1 MSDQKPTESRSVE
14 QPADDLQSQQH
25 DLQQEGQQQQAP
37 QKLTADVKAAGDNAS
52 SDSVAAN
59 KQVRKPG
66 LLRSGALVSVMTL
79 LSRVLGLMRDIVIA
93 GLFGAGA
100 GADAFFVAFKI
111 PNFLRRLFAEG
122 AFNQAFVPVLSEYR
136 SQRDRASGRGPID
149 SLAGTLGLTLTGIT
163 LLAIVAAPLLVWVF
177 APGFSQLPEKQA
189 LTAEM
194 LRITF
199 PYLLLISL
207 TAFAGSILNSYD
219 RFAVPAFTPVLLNL
233 SLIGAA
239 LWLTPYMDEPVMAL
253 AWGVLIAGCA
263 QLFFQLPFLAR
274 IGLMPRPKVRW
285 KDEGVRRIMKLM
297 APALFGVSVS
307 QINLLLDT
315 VLASFLISGSVSW
328 LYYSDRLVELPLGVF
343 GIAVATVIL
352 PSLSTKHAE
361 KSGEA
366 FAKTLDWAVRMILL
380 IAVPAALALTILAEP
395 LLFTLFQYGAMT
407 VHDVDMAAL
416 SLRAYAVGLLAFM
429 LIKVL
434 APGFY
439 ARLDTKTPV
448 KIGIIAMVA
457 NMVFNLLLVFWLDHA
472 GLALATSLSAFL
484 NAGLLWYSLRRD
496 GVFVWQVGWGR
507 YLMQLIP
514 AAAVMV
520 ALLVWLMPGVE
531 QWAGFGWQQ
540 RALWLGALVVAG
552 GGSYLIMLVLA
563 GLRLRH
569 IRH

>member
-1 MSDQKPTESRSVE
+1 MPEQKPTESKPVATSPEESREPASGA
-14 QPADDLQSQQH
+14 QTADDKTSPRL
-25 DLQQEGQQQQAP
+25 LG
-37 QKLTADVKAAGDNAS
+37 AGNP
-52 SDSVAAN
+52 
-59 KQVRKPG
+59 VRKPG

-79 LSRVLGLMRDIVIA
+79 LSRVLGLVRDIVIA

-136 SQRDRASGRGPID
+136 SQRDRREVRGLID
-149 SLAGTLGLTLTGIT
+149 SVAGTLGLTLTGMT
-163 LLAIVAAPLLVWVF
+163 VLAIVAAPVLVWVF

-219 RFAVPAFTPVLLNL
+219 RFAIPAFTPVLLNL
-233 SLIGAA
+233 SLIATA
-239 LWLTPYMDEPVMAL
+239 LWMTPYMDEPVMAL

-263 QLFFQLPFLAR
+263 QLLFQLPFLAR

-361 KSGEA
+361 KSSEA

-380 IAVPAALALTILAEP
+380 IAVPAALALTVLAEP

-407 VHDVDMAAL
+407 AHDVDMAAL

-439 ARLDTKTPV
+439 ARQDTRTPV
-448 KIGIIAMVA
+448 KIGIVAMVA
-457 NMVFNLLLVFWLDHA
+457 NMLFNLLLVFWLDHA

-484 NAGLLWYSLRRD
+484 NAGLLWLTLRRE
-496 GVFVWQVGWGR
+496 GVFVWQPGWVR
-507 YLMQLIP
+507 YLSQLIP
-514 AAAVMV
+514 AVAVMV
-520 ALLVWLMPGVE
+520 ALLIWMMPGVE
-531 QWAGFGWQQ
+531 QWAAFGWQQ
-540 RALWLGALVVAG
+540 RVFWLGSLVIVG